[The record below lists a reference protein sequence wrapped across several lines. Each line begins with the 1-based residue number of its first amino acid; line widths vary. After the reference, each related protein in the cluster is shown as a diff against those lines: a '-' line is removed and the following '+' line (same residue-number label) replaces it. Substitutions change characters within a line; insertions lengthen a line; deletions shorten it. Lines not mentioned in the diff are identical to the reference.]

1 MNAKTLIGSM
11 GMVALI
17 TAGSALAADVGTRSV
32 EEAYADLMRTYKSA
46 GGQPGQLTSRSSKD
60 AYADL
65 IRDWDGKQTQR
76 QGEIVGTTSS
86 AAPVASRSVED
97 ANRDLMRE
105 W

>member
-11 GMVALI
+11 GMAALI

-32 EEAYADLMRTYKSA
+32 EEAQADLMRTYKSA
-46 GGQPGQLTSRSSKD
+46 GGEPGKLTSRSSKD

-76 QGEIVGTTSS
+76 QGEIVGATSS
-86 AAPVASRSVED
+86 AAPVGSRSVED
-97 ANRDLMRE
+97 ANKDLMRE